1 MSGVGM
7 RASPI
12 AITVTVAALIT
23 GCCLRPACAQVAP
36 DLPASEP
43 SNALD
48 LDGRVVR
55 EIRIAQGLR
64 PSTIDIVRRHLASR
78 EGLPFHPATLLE
90 DRRRLDALRLFSAIE
105 IKPVAAGA
113 EVVLEVDV
121 KETLRL
127 LPFVALSVTDEN
139 GLSAGPAF
147 RGINLLGRG
156 TLSSGSAQFGG
167 MTMVGARVARPTVTP
182 GAWAFDVGAGYR
194 SRRNELFDFN
204 DEISTAIAA
213 NAGWN
218 WTDRVQVGGQAE
230 FVWFDTGSSDV
241 SLSPDGTDHLP
252 AVGLSA
258 TYNSLDSLSNPR
270 VGWFGVVD
278 IGRQFGDADSWS
290 LTVDGRRFQP
300 LTARTTVSL
309 VAFAAFQSGVV
320 GRDLPEVHAVR
331 YRRGELRAGLGVGI
345 ARRQEPGNRDSRVP
359 CTPSCPCVRLPCSGA
374 TSMVAFRPRRS
385 ATSAWRGPTRS
396 HPRTR
401 STAMASVCGCWFPS
415 STSSGWIWPLEN
427 RGRCPLRDRHPP
439 QGGQAARSRAVTRSH
454 FSLTLG
460 TGKVA
465 VTTRF
470 CPSVFT
476 RAPISQK

>member
-1 MSGVGM
+1 M
-7 RASPI
+7 
-12 AITVTVAALIT
+12 
-23 GCCLRPACAQVAP
+23 
-36 DLPASEP
+36 
-43 SNALD
+43 
-48 LDGRVVR
+48 
-55 EIRIAQGLR
+55 
-64 PSTIDIVRRHLASR
+64 
-78 EGLPFHPATLLE
+78 
-90 DRRRLDALRLFSAIE
+90 
-105 IKPVAAGA
+105 
-113 EVVLEVDV
+113 

-156 TLSSGSAQFGG
+156 TLSSGSLQFGG
-167 MTMVGARVARPTVTP
+167 MTMVGARVTRPTVTP

-213 NAGWN
+213 KAGWN
-218 WTDRVQVGGQAE
+218 WTDRVQVGGQVE

-252 AVGLSA
+252 GVGLSA

-270 VGWFGVVD
+270 VGWFGAVD

-300 LTARTTVSL
+300 LTARTTVSV
-309 VAFAAFQSGVV
+309 VAFASFQSGVV
-320 GRDLPEVHAVR
+320 GRDLPEDMQFGIGGENSVR
-331 YRRGELRAGLGVGI
+331 GWELG
-345 ARRQEPGNRDSRVP
+345 SRVGKNQAIGTVEYT
-359 CTPSCPCVRLPCSGA
+359 CTPSWPCVRSPCSGA
-374 TSMVAFRPRRS
+374 TSMAAFRPRRS

-415 STSSGWIWPLEN
+415 STSSGWTWPLEN
-427 RGRCPLRDRHPP
+427 RGAVLASRSASASRRTSSAIAYGEAFETLS
-439 QGGQAARSRAVTRSH
+439 SRAREITIIFITPH
-454 FSLTLG
+454 G
-460 TGKVA
+460 Y
-465 VTTRF
+465 
-470 CPSVFT
+470 
-476 RAPISQK
+476 